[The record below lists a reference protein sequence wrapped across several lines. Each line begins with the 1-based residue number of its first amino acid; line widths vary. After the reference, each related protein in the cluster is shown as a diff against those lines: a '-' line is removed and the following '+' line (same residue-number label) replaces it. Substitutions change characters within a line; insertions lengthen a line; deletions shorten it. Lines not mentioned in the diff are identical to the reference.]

1 MNMKEDLLERFVL
14 QSDVKCRVCFADVSG
29 QARCV
34 LVGGGTGWESQ
45 RDKNPESGEA
55 AATAGQFLH

>member
-1 MNMKEDLLERFVL
+1 LERFVL

-45 RDKNPESGEA
+45 RDKNPESGGA